1 MATDKDDEGG
11 AIAFNILRLSRAL
24 KYKKIERAYPSA
36 LDKQAIVRQFKNLEP
51 IDSTWGQ
58 AQAGIARSRS
68 DWLIGINLSRLYT
81 GKLQSI
87 GINGNYA
94 IGRAISTTLNLICQ
108 WYEEI
113 ANFKEEPIYELR
125 GNTQI
130 GGDDVELRSTIRVV
144 GQEGHDAKQEY
155 LSLLHKNGLTRKH
168 VTGRVVTVNSQPKQ
182 QQPPLMMTKG
192 DLYKEMTRVAG
203 WTQQRSKKVMQ
214 QNYEQGYQTYP
225 RTDSGKIT
233 RHMYDYL
240 GELFDDYLN
249 AINLPGKFSKYSYDD
264 KQFRRYLTTE
274 KSAGAHLGI
283 IPTEKLMTPEA
294 DVTDDQRLMWEV
306 VVRKA
311 LTLWVNPYT
320 YVSNRLG
327 VQITDTLGMVAQN
340 SVMTYEGWH
349 KILLPSRKGKKK
361 KKSLKAGV
369 DFSQHLNTGD
379 QISIVLKHE
388 VGKTKPLSPLKSI
401 QIYDRGGL
409 MEKAYKYVGDEKY
422 ARILKETNG
431 IGTSAT
437 RDQAMSSLV
446 QKGYVNVDKK
456 DIITVTPAGWLI
468 NHLLETSDVNK
479 PILTAKWEEQYTLIE
494 KGKTS
499 ANDLINQTAKIV
511 YSEFENLKDNWNP
524 NEIQDYYQE
533 LTNHYNE
540 EISIGECPKCGSTVI
555 FENDNRHEGKYD
567 AYRCTNKEC
576 DFAIYYHFSNKTI
589 SKSNAVRL
597 LSGKPTTL
605 IKNIEARAGKTYDAQ
620 LQLIY
625 DENKSKYR
633 LEYYKSE
640 ANKPKR
646 PKGFRKNRHRRTSR
660 Y

>member
-1 MATDKDDEGG
+1 MSTVILAEKPDQARAYMKALDIPFTGKATIGSGPTFLDDKTVVVSAAGHLIELVEPEVYDNAYKDRHNLAILPLIPAKFQYAIMKDKQWLFSQIKKEVDAASRIIVATDKDDEGG

-361 KKSLKAGV
+361 KK
-369 DFSQHLNTGD
+369 
-379 QISIVLKHE
+379 VLKQ
-388 VGKTKPLSPLKSI
+388 VLILVSI
-401 QIYDRGGL
+401 
-409 MEKAYKYVGDEKY
+409 
-422 ARILKETNG
+422 
-431 IGTSAT
+431 
-437 RDQAMSSLV
+437 
-446 QKGYVNVDKK
+446 
-456 DIITVTPAGWLI
+456 
-468 NHLLETSDVNK
+468 
-479 PILTAKWEEQYTLIE
+479 
-494 KGKTS
+494 
-499 ANDLINQTAKIV
+499 
-511 YSEFENLKDNWNP
+511 
-524 NEIQDYYQE
+524 
-533 LTNHYNE
+533 
-540 EISIGECPKCGSTVI
+540 
-555 FENDNRHEGKYD
+555 
-567 AYRCTNKEC
+567 
-576 DFAIYYHFSNKTI
+576 
-589 SKSNAVRL
+589 
-597 LSGKPTTL
+597 
-605 IKNIEARAGKTYDAQ
+605 
-620 LQLIY
+620 
-625 DENKSKYR
+625 
-633 LEYYKSE
+633 
-640 ANKPKR
+640 
-646 PKGFRKNRHRRTSR
+646 
-660 Y
+660 